1 MEVILCIVWSWTGQS
16 GMVMIAV
23 HTCNGMWAVVERVVT
38 LCGPTIV
45 ARWGWLWMW
54 LGHVIRGYLDGRNG
68 VGKIPS
74 YQYRRHILGGRN
86 TIPNVCILL
95 LESRRDTTWR
105 RCTHYLSSQGPM
117 LEVSC

>member
-1 MEVILCIVWSWTGQS
+1 
-16 GMVMIAV
+16 
-23 HTCNGMWAVVERVVT
+23 MWAVVERVVT
-38 LCGPTIV
+38 LCSLAIV

-54 LGHVIRGYLDGRNG
+54 LGHMIRGYLDGGNG

-86 TIPNVCILL
+86 TIPNVYILPL
-95 LESRRDTTWR
+95 GSRRDTTWR
-105 RCTHYLSSQGPM
+105 RCTHCLGLQGLM